1 MISSTIILDLIVK
14 RENWMT
20 IRMLF
25 VLNAK
30 KDINSFRI
38 SVFAIINFTNRIIHA
53 INVKTDNNVVFI
65 PI

>member
-1 MISSTIILDLIVK
+1 MK

-25 VLNAK
+25 ALNAK

-38 SVFAIINFTNRIIHA
+38 NVFAIINFTNRIMHVIY
-53 INVKTDNNVVFI
+53 VKMDNNAVFI
-65 PI
+65 PL